1 MPSVVVRYTATLS
14 STNSSVD
21 ALELSEEG
29 KWMENTQLPDAF
41 ALAAAGALLRLPLG
55 GVSVFNE
62 VEAAPFA
69 IGLDAAFEGSINGSE
84 LAATVHL
91 SAANGSAVL
100 IDGDLLDASLNETAY
115 EVPTLFARFGGMV
128 GWEVADVSTVIVD
141 EDGKNETETE
151 HIREVPYHATV
162 EFLLS
167 LDGGNVTAGVLA
179 AFAWAAGEALNSFPV
194 SADDSIPAVVG
205 LTGSHYYFSV
215 DEVLAEVRIALPGAS
230 AGEAYEA
237 FEELAQAGAFNTSA
251 LEALLAPRLSEME
264 ASFGVTT
271 SSGGSLAVIA
281 SPDFGSDPPVQEV
294 TLPPPLP
301 PPLPLPAQPPSP
313 PPPPDCPPP
322 IIPEPCKKCKDNS
335 VGAGLGGAVGGL
347 VIGAAGMWFFMS
359 KKLDTEWQQ
368 LQHRRATA
376 MAFSPS
382 MSAGDDVEMA
392 RPAAPSADYTK
403 SQSITQSMLAK
414 QKVAQ
419 ATVATSGGDVAAA
432 GGVWD
437 NPLASADAGVAEKSE
452 AESSEQRRERKK
464 SLGAPSRSESVA
476 ARVSVVMESN
486 PLLDDDAGTKW
497 ATAADEDGDIYFFN
511 VDSGETTWERPADYD
526 GPELEE

>member
-1 MPSVVVRYTATLS
+1 
-14 STNSSVD
+14 
-21 ALELSEEG
+21 
-29 KWMENTQLPDAF
+29 
-41 ALAAAGALLRLPLG
+41 
-55 GVSVFNE
+55 
-62 VEAAPFA
+62 
-69 IGLDAAFEGSINGSE
+69 
-84 LAATVHL
+84 
-91 SAANGSAVL
+91 
-100 IDGDLLDASLNETAY
+100 
-115 EVPTLFARFGGMV
+115 
-128 GWEVADVSTVIVD
+128 
-141 EDGKNETETE
+141 
-151 HIREVPYHATV
+151 
-162 EFLLS
+162 
-167 LDGGNVTAGVLA
+167 
-179 AFAWAAGEALNSFPV
+179 
-194 SADDSIPAVVG
+194 
-205 LTGSHYYFSV
+205 
-215 DEVLAEVRIALPGAS
+215 
-230 AGEAYEA
+230 
-237 FEELAQAGAFNTSA
+237 
-251 LEALLAPRLSEME
+251 
-264 ASFGVTT
+264 
-271 SSGGSLAVIA
+271 
-281 SPDFGSDPPVQEV
+281 
-294 TLPPPLP
+294 
-301 PPLPLPAQPPSP
+301 
-313 PPPPDCPPP
+313 
-322 IIPEPCKKCKDNS
+322 
-335 VGAGLGGAVGGL
+335 
-347 VIGAAGMWFFMS
+347 MWFFMS

-419 ATVATSGGDVAAA
+419 ATATSGGDVAAA